1 MMHLIGKTN
10 IDFIGIRMYAF
21 IFSGIMTSLGL
32 ISLAIIT
39 FGQANMSIEF
49 SGGTLIQGSFTNA
62 VSVSEIRDVLG
73 REGFSDATI
82 QQVITRDPNAP
93 SQFMIRVKTASGG
106 GQTEQTMA
114 AQLTAALDRALP
126 GNKFT
131 LDSVKEIGPTV
142 GKELQAQARWAVV
155 IALIGILIYIWVRF
169 DFRFSVAATA
179 ATFHDV
185 FAVLGFMFIMQR
197 EISMLV
203 VTAILTLAG
212 YSVTDTVVVFDRIR
226 ENLRLFRKKGGFVAT
241 VNSSINEVLSR
252 TLITSLLTF
261 LSVLVILF
269 LCGPV
274 VRDFSMA
281 LAFGI
286 IIGTYSS
293 IFVASPILVEWE
305 ARSPKRFK

>member
-21 IFSGIMTSLGL
+21 VFSGIMTTLGL

-49 SGGTLIQGSFTNA
+49 SGGTLIQGSFVNA
-62 VSVSEIRDVLG
+62 ISVSEIRDVLG
-73 REGFSDATI
+73 REGFSDVTI
-82 QQVITRDPNAP
+82 QQVMARDPKAP
-93 SQFMIRVKTASGG
+93 SQFIIRVKTASSGA
-106 GQTEQTMA
+106 QTEQTMA
-114 AQLTAALDRALP
+114 SQLTSALDRALP

-131 LDSVKEIGPTV
+131 LDSVSEIGPTV
-142 GKELQAQARWAVV
+142 GKELQAQARWAVA
-155 IALIGILIYIWVRF
+155 IALIGILIYVWVRF
-169 DFRFSVAATA
+169 DFRFAVGATA

-197 EISMLV
+197 EISLMV

-226 ENLRLFRKKGGFVAT
+226 ENLKLFRKKGDFVAT

-252 TLITSLLTF
+252 TLVTSLTTF
-261 LSVLVILF
+261 VSVLVILF

-274 VRDFSMA
+274 VRDFALA

-293 IFVASPILVEWE
+293 VFVAPPILVVWE
-305 ARSPKRFK
+305 AKSPKRFK

>member
-21 IFSGIMTSLGL
+21 VFSGIMTTLGL

-49 SGGTLIQGSFTNA
+49 SGGTLIQGSFANTIG
-62 VSVSEIRDVLG
+62 VSEIRDVLG
-73 REGFSDATI
+73 REGFSDAAI
-82 QQVITRDPNAP
+82 QQVIARDPNAP
-93 SQFMIRVKTASGG
+93 SQFIIRVKTASTG
-106 GQTEQTMA
+106 GQNEQTMSQ
-114 AQLTAALDRALP
+114 QLTAALDRAMP
-126 GNKFT
+126 GNKFK
-131 LDSVKEIGPTV
+131 LDSVTEIGPTV
-142 GKELQAQARWAVV
+142 GKELQAQARWAVI
-155 IALIGILIYIWVRF
+155 IALLGILIYIWVRF

-197 EISMLV
+197 EISLLV

-226 ENLRLFRKKGGFVAT
+226 ENLRLFRKKGDFVAT
-241 VNSSINEVLSR
+241 INSSINEVLSR
-252 TLITSLLTF
+252 TLVTSLLTF
-261 LSVLVILF
+261 ISVLVILF

-274 VRDFSMA
+274 VRDFALA

-293 IFVASPILVEWE
+293 IFVAPPILVVWE

>member
-226 ENLRLFRKKGGFVAT
+226 ENLKLFRKKGDFVAT
-241 VNSSINEVLSR
+241 VNASINEVLSR

-274 VRDFSMA
+274 VRDFALA

-293 IFVASPILVEWE
+293 VFVAPPILVVWE

>member
-21 IFSGIMTSLGL
+21 VFSGIMTTLGL

-49 SGGTLIQGSFTNA
+49 SGGTLIQGSFVNA
-62 VSVSEIRDVLG
+62 ISVSEIRDVLG
-73 REGFSDATI
+73 REGFSDASI
-82 QQVITRDPNAP
+82 QQVIARDPKAP
-93 SQFMIRVKTASGG
+93 SQFIIRVKTASSGA
-106 GQTEQTMA
+106 QTEQTMA
-114 AQLTAALDRALP
+114 SQLTSALDRALP

-131 LDSVKEIGPTV
+131 LDSVSEIGPTV

-155 IALIGILIYIWVRF
+155 IALVGILIYIWVRF
-169 DFRFSVAATA
+169 DFRFAVGATA

-197 EISMLV
+197 EISLMV

-226 ENLRLFRKKGGFVAT
+226 ENLKLFRKKGDFVAT

-252 TLITSLLTF
+252 TLVTSLTTF
-261 LSVLVILF
+261 VSVLVILF

-274 VRDFSMA
+274 VRDFALA

-293 IFVASPILVEWE
+293 VFVAPPILVVWE
-305 ARSPKRFK
+305 ARSPKR

>member
-1 MMHLIGKTN
+1 MRHIIGKTN

-21 IFSGIMTSLGL
+21 IFSGLMTTLGL
-32 ISLAIIT
+32 ISLLIIT
-39 FGQANMSIEF
+39 FGQANLSIEF
-49 SGGTLIQGSFTNA
+49 SGGTLIRGSFTNQ
-62 VSVSEIRDVLG
+62 VTTSEIRDVLAAQ
-73 REGFSDATI
+73 GFTDATI
-82 QQVITRDPNAP
+82 QQVITSDPNAP
-93 SQFMIRVKTASGG
+93 SQFIIRVKTASGG

-114 AQLTAALDRALP
+114 KQLTDALDRALP
-126 GNKFT
+126 SNPFK
-131 LDSVKEIGPTV
+131 LDSVTEIGPTV
-142 GKELQAQARWAVV
+142 GKELQAQARWAVI
-155 IALIGILIYIWVRF
+155 IALVGILIYIWVRF

-197 EISMLV
+197 EISLLV

-226 ENLRLFRKKGGFVAT
+226 ENLKLFRKKGDFVGAI
-241 VNSSINEVLSR
+241 NGSINEVLSR
-252 TLITSLLTF
+252 TLITSLTAF
-261 LSVLVILF
+261 VSVLVILF

-274 VRDFSMA
+274 VRDFAMA

-293 IFVASPILVEWE
+293 VFVAPPILVVWE
-305 ARSPKRFK
+305 AKSPKRFK

>member
-10 IDFIGIRMYAF
+10 IDFIGVRKYAF
-21 IFSGIMTSLGL
+21 IFSGIMTTLGI

-49 SGGTLIQGSFTNA
+49 SGGTLIQGSFANTITVN
-62 VSVSEIRDVLG
+62 EIRDVLG
-73 REGFSDATI
+73 REGFGDATI
-82 QQVITRDPNAP
+82 QRVISQDPAAP
-93 SQFMIRVKTASGG
+93 PQFMVRVKTAGGG
-106 GQTEQTMA
+106 GQAEQSVA
-114 AQLTAALDRALP
+114 SQLTSALNRGLP

-131 LDSVKEIGPTV
+131 LDSVQEIGPTV
-142 GKELQAQARWAVV
+142 GKELQSQARWAVA
-155 IALIGILIYIWVRF
+155 IALLGILIYIWIRF
-169 DFRFSVAATA
+169 DFRFAVGCTA

-197 EISMLV
+197 EISLMV

-226 ENLRLFRKKGGFVAT
+226 ENLKLFRKKGDFVAT
-241 VNSSINEVLSR
+241 VNTSINEVLSR
-252 TLITSLLTF
+252 TLITSLTTF
-261 LSVLVILF
+261 VAVLVILF

-274 VRDFSMA
+274 VRDFAMA

-286 IIGTYSS
+286 LIGTYSS
-293 IFVASPILVEWE
+293 IFVASPILVVWE

>member
-114 AQLTAALDRALP
+114 AQLTSALDRALP

-226 ENLRLFRKKGGFVAT
+226 ENLRLFRKKGDFVAT

>member
-1 MMHLIGKTN
+1 MRHLIGKTN

-21 IFSGIMTSLGL
+21 VFSGIMTTLGL

-49 SGGTLIQGSFTNA
+49 TGGTLIQGSFASSIT
-62 VSVSEIRDVLG
+62 VSEIRDVLG
-73 REGFSDATI
+73 REGFADATI
-82 QQVITRDPNAP
+82 QQIIARDPSAP
-93 SQFMIRVKTASGG
+93 PQFIIRVKEVGG
-106 GQTEQTMA
+106 EQQTTMA
-114 AQLTAALDRALP
+114 QQLTSALDRAMP

-131 LDSVKEIGPTV
+131 LDSVTEIGPTV
-142 GKELQAQARWAVV
+142 GKELQTQARWAVA
-155 IALIGILIYIWVRF
+155 IALLGILIYIWVRF
-169 DFRFSVAATA
+169 DFRFSVAATI

-197 EISMLV
+197 EISLLV

-226 ENLRLFRKKGGFVAT
+226 ENLRLFRKKGDFVAA

-252 TLITSLLTF
+252 TLITSITTF
-261 LSVLVILF
+261 LSVLVILL

-274 VRDFSMA
+274 VRDFALA

-286 IIGTYSS
+286 LIGTYSS
-293 IFVASPILVEWE
+293 IFVASPILVVWE

>member
-226 ENLRLFRKKGGFVAT
+226 ENLRLFRKKGDFVAT

>member
-1 MMHLIGKTN
+1 MMHLVGKTN
-10 IDFIGIRMYAF
+10 IDFIGVRKYAF
-21 IFSGIMTSLGL
+21 IISGILTTLGL
-32 ISLAIIT
+32 ISLAFIT

-49 SGGTLIQGSFTNA
+49 SGGTLIQGSFANIITIN
-62 VSVSEIRDVLG
+62 EIRSVLG
-73 REGFSDATI
+73 GEGFSDATI
-82 QQVITRDPNAP
+82 QRIITQNNAAP
-93 SQFMIRVKTASGG
+93 PQFMIRVKTASSGS
-106 GQTEQTMA
+106 QTEQTMA
-114 AQLTAALDRALP
+114 AQLTSALDRALP

-142 GKELQAQARWAVV
+142 GKELQAQARWAVA
-155 IALIGILIYIWVRF
+155 IALLGILIYIWIRF
-169 DFRFSVAATA
+169 DFRFAVGATA

-197 EISMLV
+197 EISLMV

-226 ENLRLFRKKGGFVAT
+226 ENLKLFRKKGDFVAT
-241 VNSSINEVLSR
+241 VNGSINEVLSR
-252 TLITSLLTF
+252 TLITALTTF
-261 LSVLVILF
+261 VSVLVILF

-274 VRDFSMA
+274 VRDFAMA

-286 IIGTYSS
+286 LIGTYSS

>member
-21 IFSGIMTSLGL
+21 VFSGIMTTLGL

-49 SGGTLIQGSFTNA
+49 SGGTLIQGAFANA

-114 AQLTAALDRALP
+114 AQLTSALDRALP

-226 ENLRLFRKKGGFVAT
+226 ENLRLFRKKGDFVAT